1 SDIEQIF
8 GPQGAIAKF
17 GEAALGSLVI
27 RRGTMLT
34 PRQWADIGINVRP
47 ELVAGYGRWVG
58 SSGAGEGPTMVFQV
72 LPLAAQGREY
82 TLSIDGQQMRYRN
95 TPPQWHTFQQPGEGV
110 PGVQISAVT
119 GDGRT
124 VEVFNAA
131 GDNATSAMFDAAE
144 KSSLGRQH

>member
-1 SDIEQIF
+1 
-8 GPQGAIAKF
+8 
-17 GEAALGSLVI
+17 
-27 RRGTMLT
+27 
-34 PRQWADIGINVRP
+34 
-47 ELVAGYGRWVG
+47 
-58 SSGAGEGPTMVFQV
+58 MVFQV

-82 TLSIDGQQMRYRN
+82 TMSVDGQQMRYRN

-144 KSSLGRQH
+144 KSSLGRQHYRLAWRRDGATVEVELRIVSTVQPNAGTSDSLGLKLPVVVAGASTAPAAASTGVQ